1 MTREEFF
8 NSLKNGAVW
17 DVGVSINRTNPRP
30 LDKNSVF
37 ETYADLETYAA
48 GVLAYPGQVV
58 AVVGES
64 NTTIYYLDQ
73 NLAIKPVGVI
83 PTGDNATVAVDA
95 SGKIGLANIT
105 DEKKTGTFNAVLKD
119 GVLTWE
125 APDNKTIEGVQQT
138 LNDLDTA
145 LKAEAKAREEGNTA
159 IQQTIDAMYTNKE
172 IDDAI
177 DTAVKSILG
186 EDISEAYNTL
196 KEIQDLLEGTDA
208 EAVDGLIEKINQ
220 NTAAIN
226 TINNTNFIDNSEL
239 TEILKTYAE
248 ISNVYTKE
256 EANKAIEDA
265 LSTATGG
272 ESAADVLLALNN
284 FKKLIN
290 AEIYGNEEGTGDSR
304 IDSLAA
310 VGAEK
315 NVIVGVKVD
324 NVDLTID
331 AERKV
336 NIDLKSS
343 LDPIATKAQKGVDD
357 AKSAM
362 DKAAKAEQDA
372 ANNASAITT
381 LQTTVNTTH
390 ANAITT
396 YGQDIANL
404 KLADTNHKAEYEALV
419 KALEEKATNN
429 RVDGIVQTIN
439 QNSADLTTLKDTTI
453 PAINLA
459 LDNKANKT
467 DLNDYYTK
475 AAIDSITGTVPAD
488 TNLVAMIDGA
498 KYNDTDIKASIKK
511 NTDALAILNGDVATA
526 GSVKA
531 EAKAAADVAIAAIV
545 DSAPEAMDTLRE
557 VAEWI
562 ADDKTGAAAMS
573 ASISKNT
580 SDIASIVAAETGIL
594 AQAKKYTDEQIE
606 AIPAATADALGLVKY
621 DNKTI
626 KKDTTD
632 HLYVAEVSTDLL
644 VQGSKTL
651 ILNGGSADVETTTE

>member
-138 LNDLDTA
+138 LDDLDAA
-145 LKAEAKAREEGNTA
+145 LKAEIKAREDGDAALQQA
-159 IQQTIDAMYTNKE
+159 IDNMYTNEE

-177 DTAVKSILG
+177 DAAVQSILG

-239 TEILKTYAE
+239 TEILKAYAE

-304 IDSLAA
+304 IDSLEA

-336 NIDLKSS
+336 NIDLKSN
-343 LDPIATKAQKGVDD
+343 LDPIAEKAQKGVDD

-372 ANNASAITT
+372 ANNASSITT

-429 RVDGIVQTIN
+429 RVDGLVQTIN

-531 EAKAAADVAIAAIV
+531 EAKAAADAAIAAIV

-626 KKDTTD
+626 KKDATD